1 MQPTFR
7 IARAPDVDDILTLW
21 RNADAAPTHTDDAES
36 ILRLIGTDAD
46 AVIVAEEG
54 GAIVGTVIAGWDGWR
69 GSIYRLAVVP
79 THRRRGVGRQL
90 LERAG
95 ERLTR
100 AGARRLQAIVVESDE
115 QAVAFWRTSGWEEQV
130 ERLRFVRG

>member
-7 IARAPDVDDILTLW
+7 AARAPDVDDILTLW
-21 RNADAAPTHTDDAES
+21 RDADAAPTHTDDAES
-36 ILRLIGTDAD
+36 VLRLIGTDAD
-46 AVIVAEEG
+46 AVIVAEED

-130 ERLRFVRG
+130 ERLRFVMG